1 VLLSSSRRR
10 RRGEEM
16 GEGTERREKLSAI
29 EDDIRV
35 HGAQSEIKVD
45 RRPQGGEL
53 ARGRD
58 GL

>member
-1 VLLSSSRRR
+1 MV
-10 RRGEEM
+10 
-16 GEGTERREKLSAI
+16 EGIERREEGSAI
-29 EDDIRV
+29 QVDVGVD
-35 HGAQSEIKVD
+35 GAQSEIRVD